1 MPANQHL
8 LLHVLRM
15 LVLAIALVLAP
26 ATTEAFE
33 YSAAETPV
41 LVLALARDFGPTA
54 RRSAPVE
61 APRAARAAIAQTGW
75 ADNTPLG
82 HLANA
87 EPCVARRELYRIH

>member
-8 LLHVLRM
+8 LLHGLRM

-26 ATTEAFE
+26 ANTETCE

-41 LVLALARDFGPTA
+41 LVLALARDFGPNA

-61 APRAARAAIAQTGW
+61 VPRAARAAIEPTRLW
-75 ADNTPLG
+75 DNTPLG
-82 HLANA
+82 RLVN
-87 EPCVARRELYRIH
+87 